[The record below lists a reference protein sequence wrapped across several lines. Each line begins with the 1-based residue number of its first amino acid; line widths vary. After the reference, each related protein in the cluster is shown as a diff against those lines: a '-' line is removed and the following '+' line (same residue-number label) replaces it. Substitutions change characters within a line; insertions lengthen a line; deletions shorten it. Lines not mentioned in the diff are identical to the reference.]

1 VKRWMLLARR
11 FFLLGALF
19 FGLSTAQAAPQVDW
33 GDMLQRLQGQ
43 PAGAKLEIDLRER
56 WERTLVGSVEEPNEQ
71 PIDPAL
77 IWAWP
82 TERFSSKPDLQ
93 PFKLHSGE
101 RMVARWTVFNEKLA
115 SDFLLTVKMP
125 RIDVVH
131 VSYRH
136 DFGGWTTL
144 TAGDRIPINN
154 WSLADRQPSFNL
166 PLPPGQ
172 MDVVVQFAHRGV
184 VDAPMYLQN
193 HRAFLQARMANVLPV
208 GIFVGINLVMALM
221 GVLLAMNF
229 QKTGFLSV
237 AVMSFVVSMV
247 LLFGSGLG
255 GLLVGTQ
262 SPQFNDE
269 AKMLINMSW
278 PVLLPCIA
286 AMALSIHL
294 YSRGWWWSMV
304 ALSCIAA
311 VVSMV
316 WIDYSLRD
324 QAPLVAGTILVCSLS
339 FVLLMIGWAWFRG
352 YSQNT
357 SVALGLLMYTCA
369 LVMLFTAYM
378 GLWSVERSSW
388 AMATMCMLGSFLLMR
403 GLFFQHRMGRQV
415 LARANTSPLRDV
427 LTGLLNRDGMQAHL
441 YRARERMREEQ
452 ICALFIY
459 MPVLDANTALEE
471 LGEQGFESGMVQMAA
486 SLTTSVSATDG
497 VARISR
503 HAFGISVLMQPDSA
517 TATRLA
523 QKILTRVMAL
533 AASGTPLCATARLGM
548 AWLPLNSF
556 RIDGLEQRCL
566 EALETLETGKRIAWV
581 GGAQSYK
588 EAEQMMRAMSTNPS
602 DPPVVPAANAYA
614 STTGAESNLY
624 DRIHRIE
631 REMLGVDTRF
641 LEEEADRMSRALN
654 EARDAQER
662 DKAALAAQGKPDDFE
677 PTVQQ
682 LTPQKPWP
690 G

>member
-11 FFLLGALF
+11 FFLLGAWF
-19 FGLSTAQAAPQVDW
+19 LSVSIAQAAPQINW
-33 GDMLQRLQGQ
+33 GEMLAQSQG
-43 PAGAKLEIDLRER
+43 KEKRESLEIDLRQR
-56 WERTLVGSVEEPNEQ
+56 WERTLVGSIQEPDSQ
-71 PIDPAL
+71 PIDPAS

-82 TERFSSKPDLQ
+82 AQRFSSVPNLKPVPLR
-93 PFKLHSGE
+93 KGE
-101 RMVARWTVFNEKLA
+101 RLITRMTVFSERLA
-115 SDFLLTVKMP
+115 SDFSITVMMP
-125 RIDVVH
+125 RLDVAH
-131 VSYRH
+131 VSYRY
-136 DFGGWTTL
+136 DNGPWKTL
-144 TAGDRIPINN
+144 SAGDRIPMNK
-154 WSLADRQPSFNL
+154 WSLADREPSFNL

-172 MDVVVQFAHRGV
+172 LDVVMQFVHRGIL
-184 VDAPMYLQN
+184 DAPVLLQN
-193 HRAFLQARMANVLPV
+193 NRAFLESRTASIGVTGL
-208 GIFVGINLVMALM
+208 FVGVNLVMALM
-221 GVLLAMNF
+221 GVLMALNF
-229 QKTGFLSV
+229 HKTGFLAVTAMNFIMALVLVSSSGLAGMFVQTSSDEFNDLSKFIINTTWGALLPLVAAIALGIHVHSRRLWWLSMLIFV
-237 AVMSFVVSMV
+237 AVS
-247 LLFGSGLG
+247 
-255 GLLVGTQ
+255 
-262 SPQFNDE
+262 
-269 AKMLINMSW
+269 
-278 PVLLPCIA
+278 
-286 AMALSIHL
+286 
-294 YSRGWWWSMV
+294 
-304 ALSCIAA
+304 IAA
-311 VVSMV
+311 VVLA
-316 WIDYSLRD
+316 DYEQRD
-324 QAPLVAGTILVCSLS
+324 STPMTVGVMMALIMI
-339 FVLLMIGWAWFRG
+339 FVLSLLAWAWFKN
-352 YSQNT
+352 YSQNWGVT
-357 SVALGLLMYTCA
+357 VGLLLYPLCLFSLFAAYSGFISTDLSGKLASMLCTLASVALI
-369 LVMLFTAYM
+369 
-378 GLWSVERSSW
+378 
-388 AMATMCMLGSFLLMR
+388 R
-403 GLFFQHRMGRQV
+403 GLFLQHRMGRQV

-441 YRARERMREEQ
+441 YKSRERMREEQ

-459 MPVLDANTALEE
+459 MPVLDANTAMEE
-471 LGEQGFESGMVQMAA
+471 LGEQGFESGMVQIAA

-682 LTPQKPWP
+682 LAPQKPWP

>member
-1 VKRWMLLARR
+1 MLHARR
-11 FFLLGALF
+11 FLLLGAWF
-19 FGLSTAQAAPQVDW
+19 LSISLAQAAPQIDW
-33 GDMLQRLQGQ
+33 GDMLQRLPDQS
-43 PAGAKLEIDLRER
+43 AGAKLEIDLRGR
-56 WERTLVGSVEEPNEQ
+56 WERTLVGSVEESNEK

-82 TERFSSKPDLQ
+82 AQRFSAKPDLQ
-93 PFKLHSGE
+93 PFILRSGE

-125 RIDVVH
+125 RLDVVH
-131 VSYRH
+131 VSYRY
-136 DFGGWTTL
+136 DFGSWTTL
-144 TAGDRIPINN
+144 TAGDRIPMRN

-193 HRAFLQARMANVLPV
+193 HRAFLEARMANVLPV

-221 GVLLAMNF
+221 GVLMTLNF
-229 QKTGFLSV
+229 HKTGFLSV
-237 AVMSFVVSMV
+237 AVMSLVVSMA

-255 GLLVGTQ
+255 GLLVGTS

-278 PVLLPCIA
+278 AVLLPSIA
-286 AMALSIHL
+286 AMALSIRL
-294 YSRGWWWSMV
+294 YSRAWWWSMV
-304 ALSCIAA
+304 VFSCILAL
-311 VVSMV
+311 VSLV
-316 WIDYSLRD
+316 WIDYNLRD
-324 QAPLVAGTILVCSLS
+324 QAAVTAIGVLIVSLLFVVFMVA
-339 FVLLMIGWAWFRG
+339 WAWYRS
-352 YSQNT
+352 YSQNI
-357 SVALGLLMYTCA
+357 SVALGLLLYA
-369 LVMLFTAYM
+369 SGLVMLFTAYM
-378 GLWSVERSSW
+378 GVWSVERSSW
-388 AMATMCMLGSFLLMR
+388 SFATICMLASLILMR
-403 GLFFQHRMGRQV
+403 GLFLQHRMGRQV
-415 LARANTSPLRDV
+415 LSRANTSPLRDV

-441 YRARERMREEQ
+441 YRSRERMREEQ

-471 LGEQGFESGMVQMAA
+471 LGEQGFESGMVQIAA

-566 EALETLETGKRIAWV
+566 EALEILETGKRIAWV
-581 GGAQSYK
+581 GGAQSYI

-602 DPPVVPAANAYA
+602 DPPVAPAANAYA
-614 STTGAESNLY
+614 STTGGESNLY

-662 DKAALAAQGKPDDFE
+662 DKAHLAAQGQLNDFE
-677 PTVQQ
+677 PTEQQ
-682 LTPQKPWP
+682 LGRQKPWP

>member
-1 VKRWMLLARR
+1 MLHARR
-11 FFLLGALF
+11 FLLLGAWF
-19 FGLSTAQAAPQVDW
+19 LSISPAQAAPQIDW
-33 GDMLQRLQGQ
+33 GDMLQRLPDQS
-43 PAGAKLEIDLRER
+43 AGAKLEIDLRGR
-56 WERTLVGSVEEPNEQ
+56 WERTLVGSVEDSNEK

-82 TERFSSKPDLQ
+82 AERFSSKPGSQ
-93 PFKLHSGE
+93 PFILRSGE

-125 RIDVVH
+125 RLDVVH
-131 VSYRH
+131 VSYRY
-136 DFGGWTTL
+136 DFGSWTTL
-144 TAGDRIPINN
+144 TAGDRIPMRN

-193 HRAFLQARMANVLPV
+193 HRAFFEARMANVLPV
-208 GIFVGINLVMALM
+208 GIFVGINSVMALM
-221 GVLLAMNF
+221 GVLMTLNF
-229 QKTGFLSV
+229 HKTGFLSV
-237 AVMSFVVSMV
+237 AVMSLVVSMA

-255 GLLVGTQ
+255 GLLVGTS

-278 PVLLPCIA
+278 AVLLPSIA
-286 AMALSIHL
+286 AMALSIRL
-294 YSRGWWWSMV
+294 YSRAWWWSMV
-304 ALSCIAA
+304 VFSCILAL
-311 VVSMV
+311 VSLV
-316 WIDYSLRD
+316 WIDYNLRD
-324 QAPLVAGTILVCSLS
+324 QAAVTAVGVLIISLLFVVFMVA
-339 FVLLMIGWAWFRG
+339 WAWYRS

-357 SVALGLLMYTCA
+357 GVALGLLLYA
-369 LVMLFTAYM
+369 SGLVMLFTAYM
-378 GLWSVERSSW
+378 GVWSVERSSW
-388 AMATMCMLGSFLLMR
+388 SFATICMLASLMLMR
-403 GLFFQHRMGRQV
+403 GLFLQHRMGRQV
-415 LARANTSPLRDV
+415 LSRANTSPLRDV

-441 YRARERMREEQ
+441 YRSRERMREEQ

-471 LGEQGFESGMVQMAA
+471 LGEQGFESGMVQIAA

-581 GGAQSYK
+581 GGAQSYI

-602 DPPVVPAANAYA
+602 DPPVAPAANAYA
-614 STTGAESNLY
+614 STTGGESNLY

-662 DKAALAAQGKPDDFE
+662 DKAHLAAQGQLNDFE
-677 PTVQQ
+677 PTEQQ
-682 LTPQKPWP
+682 LGRQKPWP